1 MTPTRGRTLAV
12 VAICCGAAFYLLL
25 QLVYADLPPLPWTAA
40 PTLLLLAVVEA
51 ASGRSVRLRLRAG
64 QARERDGGRRP
75 IPPITV
81 ARLAALAKAS
91 SLAAAIF
98 GGLAV
103 GALVYLAGSLDK
115 ASPRADAFAAGA
127 TLGASI
133 LLAAAALYLEFGCRV
148 PPPPKPPDGAPPPPP
163 RLTRP
168 VLTGPRRP
176 RRRTASPGW
185 R

>member
-12 VAICCGAAFYLLL
+12 VAVCCAAAFYLLMR
-25 QLVYADLPPLPWTAA
+25 LVYADLPPLPWTAA

-64 QARERDGGRRP
+64 QTRMARDGGRRP

-91 SLAAAIF
+91 SLAAVIF
-98 GGLAV
+98 GGLAA

-115 ASPRADAFAAGA
+115 PSPRADAFAAGA
-127 TLGASI
+127 TLAAAI
-133 LLAAAALYLEFGCRV
+133 LLAAAALYLEYGCRV
-148 PPPPKPPDGAPPPPP
+148 PPPPKPPDGAPPLPP
-163 RLTRP
+163 R
-168 VLTGPRRP
+168 
-176 RRRTASPGW
+176 
-185 R
+185 